1 MASRPRLRL
10 YPISILE
17 NRMKA
22 LSLKILAIITCP
34 HVPNLWIHILTSTEL
49 AKISNIDGKKA
60 LIFGATLYLSR
71 RARARTCSN
80 LNFIICIL
88 IHYSLLN
95 DLEHLIA
102 FNFS

>member
-1 MASRPRLRL
+1 
-10 YPISILE
+10 
-17 NRMKA
+17 MKA

-60 LIFGATLYLSR
+60 LIFGATLDLSR
-71 RARARTCSN
+71 RARARRLRTCSN
-80 LNFIICIL
+80 LIFIICIL
-88 IHYSLLN
+88 IYYSLLN